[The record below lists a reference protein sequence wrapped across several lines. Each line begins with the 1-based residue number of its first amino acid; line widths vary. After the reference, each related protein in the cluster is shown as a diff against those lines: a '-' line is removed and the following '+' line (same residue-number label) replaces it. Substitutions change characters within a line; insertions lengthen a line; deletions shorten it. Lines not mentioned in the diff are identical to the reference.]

1 MDRPVVKPRRGVRAN
16 IFPLGTVLDGKLVL
30 TEVLAEGRRGQVF
43 GAHDKWLDR
52 DVVIKAMWPDLGF
65 EPLRQEARALA
76 GFQHAGLLAV
86 YGGGIHAGIEYLVT
100 ERISGVSLAKHL
112 EQRATLSGFSVAE
125 TLEILVAVCDTLG
138 VIHAAGLAHLDL
150 RPEHVTLA
158 GNGRVVLHAFGLV
171 HADGLE
177 LERSI
182 GGSDPYRA
190 PEKMSEDRLEQ
201 QRRDLYSLGVLAF
214 EMLTGTYPHPGELV
228 ERQLANKCVAVPE
241 AMVQL
246 VVELMAPDPRARPRR
261 LGHVGATLR
270 SLRTPSSSL
279 SVVIA
284 DDDADV
290 RDLLALMIRR
300 HVPTAV
306 VRMACDGAEALRLVQ
321 HDPPDLLFLDL
332 QMPKL
337 SGLEVC
343 MYLRGTHLGDSIT
356 ICVMSRFS
364 EAHRLVLKKL
374 GVVDLFVKGAEP
386 PAELERSIGKFLH
399 RVAPSVVV
407 TSPSPERSSTLTV
420 VDERYVIERQLGEG
434 GMGRVYEVRHLLLG
448 KKFALKVI
456 SPTFASNIAARA
468 RFNEEAKLASEIDH
482 PNIVNVVDYGED
494 PELGA
499 FMVMELVSGEL
510 LGKSPMSI
518 RRACET
524 LGQIA
529 DALDVIHRKGI
540 VHGDVKAEN
549 ILVVDESV
557 GSRRRRT
564 AKLLDF
570 GLAHRM
576 GASDHSG
583 GTPEYLAP
591 ERCSG
596 APATVASDVY
606 ALGILGYFMITGT
619 LPFEGPT
626 ADVLAAQIQATP
638 DTLSTRGKSVDLAL
652 ETLIARAL
660 AKDPAERHASAA
672 AFHYELKTVMDMLD
686 MTRRRS
692 RTSSDSRNEP
702 DVVRTFTRSRVGQA
716 VVADGRIAFANA
728 AFRSLV
734 GDDAIA
740 TIDAMVPSLRRTMQ
754 RVHQHGVP
762 DECRV
767 RLPGRGELIVWVA
780 PLAQAHH
787 EIQLLVRMIDEA
799 GEPPHL

>member
-1 MDRPVVKPRRGVRAN
+1 MDRSVTRPLRGGRAN
-16 IFPLGTVLDGKLVL
+16 IFPLGTVLDGRLVL
-30 TEVLAEGRRGQVF
+30 TELLTTVRRGQVF
-43 GAHDKWLDR
+43 GAHDQWLGR
-52 DVVIKAMWPDLGF
+52 DVLIKAMWPDLGF
-65 EPLRQEARALA
+65 EALRQEARALA
-76 GFQHAGLLAV
+76 GFQHPGLLAV
-86 YGGGIHAGIEYLVT
+86 YGGGIHEGIGYLVT

-125 TLEILVAVCDTLG
+125 TVEILVAACDTLG

-150 RPEHVTLA
+150 CPEHIMLA

-171 HADGLE
+171 HE
-177 LERSI
+177 LERSAE
-182 GGSDPYRA
+182 GADAYQA
-190 PEKMSEDRLEQ
+190 PEAMSEDRFEQ

-214 EMLTGTYPHPGELV
+214 EMLTGTYPRRGELV
-228 ERQLANKCVAVPE
+228 ERQLATRCVAVPE
-241 AMVQL
+241 PLVRL
-246 VVELMAPDPRARPRR
+246 VVELMASDPHARPRA
-261 LGHVGATLR
+261 LGLVGATLR
-270 SLRTPSSSL
+270 SLRTASSSSSSL

-284 DDDADV
+284 DDDPDICS
-290 RDLLALMIRR
+290 LLALLVRR
-300 HVPTAV
+300 HVPGAI
-306 VRMACDGAEALRLVQ
+306 VRMAHDGAEALRLVQ
-321 HDPPDLLFLDL
+321 RDPPDVLFLDL

-356 ICVMSRFS
+356 ICVMSHFS

-374 GVVDLFVKGAEP
+374 GVVDLFVKGAES
-386 PAELERSIGKFLH
+386 PAELERSIGRLLQ
-399 RVAPSVVV
+399 RVAPTLVVA
-407 TSPSPERSSTLTV
+407 SPPPERSADLTV

-456 SPTFASNIAARA
+456 SPTFANDLSARA
-468 RFNEEAKLASEIDH
+468 RFIEEAKLASEIDH

-499 FMVMELVSGEL
+499 FMVMELVTGQG
-510 LGKSPMSI
+510 LGQLPMSI
-518 RRACET
+518 RRACDT

-549 ILVVDESV
+549 LLVVDENV

-570 GLAHRM
+570 GLAQRM
-576 GASDHSG
+576 GSRPDHIG

-606 ALGILGYFMITGT
+606 ALGMLGYFLITGT
-619 LPFEGPT
+619 LPFEGPMT
-626 ADVLAAQIQATP
+626 DVLAAQVHATA
-638 DTLSTRGKSVDLAL
+638 DTLSARLGTQVDLAL
-652 ETLIARAL
+652 EALIARAI
-660 AKDPAERHASAA
+660 AKDPVARHASAA

-692 RTSSDSRNEP
+692 RSSNESRNETHLI
-702 DVVRTFTRSRVGQA
+702 RTFTRSRVGQA
-716 VVADGRIAFANA
+716 VISDGKISFANA

-734 GDDAIA
+734 GDEASVA
-740 TIDAMVPSLRRTMQ
+740 TISALVPSLHHTIEH
-754 RVHQHGVP
+754 VHKHGVP
-762 DECRV
+762 DECRA
-767 RLPGRGELIVWVA
+767 RLPERGELIVWVA
-780 PLAQAHH
+780 PLGQAHR
-787 EIQLLVRMIDEA
+787 EIQLLVRMSDIADQQS
-799 GEPPHL
+799 